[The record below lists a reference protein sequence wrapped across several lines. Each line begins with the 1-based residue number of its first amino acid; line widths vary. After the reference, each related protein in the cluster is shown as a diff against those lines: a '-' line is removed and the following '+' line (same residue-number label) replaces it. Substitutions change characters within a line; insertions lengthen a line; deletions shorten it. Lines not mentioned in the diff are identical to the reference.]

1 MSVVELD
8 RRDERRGRAR
18 GFRAHICDPSQGL
31 DGPAGLVVQGGTVV
45 ACGPNVAMPPD
56 TVTLRETIVPGF
68 VDLRVFVGEPGSE
81 HRETLRSAGEA
92 AVAGGVTTFVT
103 MPDTEP
109 VVDDAALVEFM
120 RRTGDTDALARVL
133 PAAALTRGLEGRA
146 MAEMRLM
153 HEAGAAAFTDGRHG
167 IADSGLM
174 KRLLTYTR
182 DFGGLVMTTARDAS
196 LAGGGVMNSGRVAT
210 RLGLPG
216 IPREAEII
224 ALERDL
230 RLVRLTGGRYHAAT
244 VSTAESVAILA
255 RAKADGLPVTC
266 SATVAHA
273 TLNENDVEGYRTY
286 FKLSPPLRHEDDR
299 QAVIAGLADG
309 TIDALCSGHDP
320 QDADT
325 KRRPFAEAADGA
337 IGLETLFAATMRLV
351 HDGALTLSRAVELLA
366 CAPARV
372 LGRPF
377 GTLAPGAPADF
388 AAIDPDEPWQLREE
402 DLRSRSVNTCYENAR
417 FSGRVRATYVA
428 GRLVFEVDV

>member
-1 MSVVELD
+1 MRPAEVS
-8 RRDERRGRAR
+8 GRAR
-18 GFRAHICDPSQGL
+18 GFRARICDPSQGL
-31 DGPAGLVVQGGTVV
+31 DGPAGLVVQAGEVV
-45 ACGPNVAMPPD
+45 ACGPDVALPPD

-92 AVAGGVTTFVT
+92 AVAGGVTAFVT

-109 VVDDAALVEFM
+109 VVDDAALVEFI
-120 RRTGDTDALARVL
+120 RRTGESDSAARVL

-153 HEAGAAAFTDGRHG
+153 HEAGAVAFTDGRRD
-167 IADSGLM
+167 IADAGLM

-182 DFGGLVMTTARDAS
+182 DFGGLVMTTNRDAS
-196 LAGGGVMNSGRVAT
+196 LAGQGVMNAGRVAT

-216 IPREAEII
+216 IAREAEII

-230 RLVRLTGGRYHAAT
+230 RLVRLTRGRYHAAT
-244 VSTAESVAILA
+244 VSTAESVEII
-255 RAKADGLPVTC
+255 RRVKADGLPVTA

-299 QAVIAGLADG
+299 LAVVEGLADG

-351 HDGALTLSRAVELLA
+351 HDGAFPLSRAVELLA
-366 CAPARV
+366 GGPARV
-372 LGRPF
+372 LGKPL
-377 GTLAPGAPADF
+377 GTLAPGSAADF
-388 AAIDPDEPWQLREE
+388 ALIDPDEPWQLTE
-402 DLRSRSVNTCYENAR
+402 DALRSRSANTCYENAR

-428 GRLVFEVDV
+428 GRQAFEVDER